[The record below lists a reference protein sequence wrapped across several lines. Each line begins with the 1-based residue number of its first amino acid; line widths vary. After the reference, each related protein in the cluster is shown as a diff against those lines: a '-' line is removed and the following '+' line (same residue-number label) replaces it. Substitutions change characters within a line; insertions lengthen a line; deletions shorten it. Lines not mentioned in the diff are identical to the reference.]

1 MQIHGLNK
9 VTLLD
14 YPEHVAATIFLGHCQ
29 FRCPFCQNGGLV
41 LRPEEEEHFSEEEVL
56 AFLKKRSAVLE
67 GVCITGGEPT
77 LAPDLEDFIRKIKA
91 LGYEVKLDT
100 NGYRPEVLK
109 DLVGK
114 GLLDYV
120 AMDIKSSLSGYEKA
134 AGKPGLQLEKIQE
147 SVDFLLTGTLP
158 FEFRTTI
165 VDELHGEK
173 EIQEIGQWIKGAPA
187 YFLQVY
193 QDSDLVL
200 EDWCSPP
207 SKEKLE
213 AFADILRE
221 TISKVEIRGLD

>member
-14 YPEHVAATIFLGHCQ
+14 YPEHIAATIFLGHCQ

-41 LRPEEEEHFSEEEVL
+41 LNPEEEECLSKEEVL
-56 AFLKKRSAVLE
+56 SFLKKRSGVLE

-77 LAPDLEDFIRKIKA
+77 LEPELEDFIREIKA
-91 LGYEVKLDT
+91 LGYKVKLDT

-109 DLVGK
+109 SLVEK

-134 AGKPGLQLEKIQE
+134 AGKPGMHLEKIQE
-147 SVDFLLTGTLP
+147 SVDFLLNGSLP

-165 VDELHGEK
+165 VEELHSEK
-173 EIQEIGQWIKGAPA
+173 EIREIGEWIKGAPA

-193 QDSDLVL
+193 QDSDHVL
-200 EDWCSPP
+200 EDWCSAP

-213 AFADILRE
+213 GFVSILKE
-221 TISKVEIRGLD
+221 TIPKVEIRGLD

>member
-41 LRPEEEEHFSEEEVL
+41 LHPEKEELLSEEEVL
-56 AFLKKRSAVLE
+56 AFLKKRSAMLE

-77 LAPDLEDFIRKIKA
+77 LEPELENFIRKVRA
-91 LGYEVKLDT
+91 LDYKIKLDT

-109 DLVGK
+109 DLAGK

-120 AMDIKSSLSGYEKA
+120 AMDIKSSLAGYEKA

-147 SVDFLLTGTLP
+147 SVDFLLNGTLS
-158 FEFRTTI
+158 FEFRTTV
-165 VDELHGEK
+165 VDELHSEK
-173 EIQEIGQWIKGAPA
+173 EIREIGQWIKGAPA

-193 QDSDLVL
+193 QDSGQIL

-207 SKEKLE
+207 SKEKLDS
-213 AFADILRE
+213 FVSILRE
-221 TISKVEIRGLD
+221 TIPKVEIRGLD

>member
-41 LRPEEEEHFSEEEVL
+41 LHPEEEEHFSEEEAL
-56 AFLKKRSAVLE
+56 SFLKKRSAVLE

-77 LAPDLEDFIRKIKA
+77 LAPDLEDFIRKIKE

-109 DLVGK
+109 DLAGK

-147 SVDFLLTGTLP
+147 SVEFLLNGTLP

-165 VDELHGEK
+165 VDELHSEK
-173 EIQEIGQWIKGAPA
+173 EIREIGQWIQGAPA

-213 AFADILRE
+213 TFAAILRE
-221 TISKVEIRGLD
+221 TIAKVEIRGLD

>member
-1 MQIHGLNK
+1 MQICGLNK

-29 FRCPFCQNGGLV
+29 FRCPFCQNSGLV
-41 LRPEEEEHFSEEEVL
+41 LHPEEEEGFSAEEVL

-77 LAPDLEDFIRKIKA
+77 LEPELEDFIREIKE
-91 LGYEVKLDT
+91 LGYKVKLDT
-100 NGYRPEVLK
+100 NGYRPEILK
-109 DLVGK
+109 DLVEK

-120 AMDIKSSLSGYEKA
+120 AMDIKSSLSDYEKA
-134 AGKPGLQLEKIQE
+134 SGKPNICLDKIQE
-147 SVDFLLTGTLP
+147 SIDFLLKGTLP

-165 VDELHGEK
+165 VDELHSEK
-173 EIQEIGQWIKGAPA
+173 EIREIGQWIKGAPA

-193 QDSDLVL
+193 QDSDRVL

-207 SKEKLE
+207 PREKLE
-213 AFADILRE
+213 AFVSILKE
-221 TISKVEIRGLD
+221 TIPRVEIRGLD

>member
-14 YPEHVAATIFLGHCQ
+14 YPEHVAATIFLGRCQ

-41 LRPEEEEHFSEEEVL
+41 LHPEQEEVFSEEEVL
-56 AFLKKRSAVLE
+56 AFLQKRKAMLE

-77 LAPDLEDFIRKIKA
+77 LEPELEQFIRKIKA

-120 AMDIKSSLSGYEKA
+120 AMDIKSSLSGYAKA

-173 EIQEIGQWIKGAPA
+173 EIREIGQWIKGAPA

-193 QDSDLVL
+193 QDSALVL
-200 EDWCSPP
+200 EDWCTPP

-213 AFADILRE
+213 VFVSILKE
-221 TISKVEIRGLD
+221 TIPRVEIRGLD

>member
-41 LRPEEEEHFSEEEVL
+41 LHPEKEGQISEEEVL
-56 AFLKKRSAVLE
+56 AFLKKRSAMLE

-77 LAPDLEDFIRKIKA
+77 LEPELEAFIRKVRE
-91 LGYEVKLDT
+91 LGYEIKLDT

-109 DLVGK
+109 DLAGK

-134 AGKPGLQLEKIQE
+134 AGKPGMQLEKIQE
-147 SVDFLLTGTLP
+147 SVDFLLNGTLP
-158 FEFRTTI
+158 FEFRTTV

-173 EIQEIGQWIKGAPA
+173 EIREIGQWIKGAPA
-187 YFLQVY
+187 YYLQVY
-193 QDSDLVL
+193 QDSGQIL

-207 SKEKLE
+207 SKEKLDS
-213 AFADILRE
+213 FVSILRE
-221 TISKVEIRGLD
+221 TIPKVEIRGLD